1 MLVPPLLF
9 QAAFDYALYPP
20 VRGTSTRLYE
30 FAPMRCRR
38 FTISSGTSLSA
49 GHPVYRGC
57 VVSGPL
63 PKLSPYRI
71 SRFIL
76 PCGGGKFLS
85 RTRGPTV
92 GRPTSLDGLC
102 QCFNV
107 LIPIA
112 GKKDNYEQEDASG
125 MDLQLA
131 EFVRQVREK
140 TDDMCAAEGKATAQ
154 MGNELSAYIASQMQE
169 LMKQGLT
176 VTEIQ
181 DALRL
186 EVDRVEQTYAP
197 DDDLSGE
204 CEESTSTVCV
214 TTYLLPMEDSVVAAF
229 ATGDMDEKGLTS
241 LICSSP
247 DVASFEMFDGLEHVL
262 TCFGKDPAMNETTG
276 AGDIVAG
283 ADGEAYV
290 PEYLEVG
297 DPNGCHH
304 LIFEPAVFK
313 TSAEAESV
321 ARLLDP
327 MTEETFF
334 KRADIKS
341 SSNQAGWTDTTIA
354 T

>member
-1 MLVPPLLF
+1 
-9 QAAFDYALYPP
+9 
-20 VRGTSTRLYE
+20 
-30 FAPMRCRR
+30 
-38 FTISSGTSLSA
+38 
-49 GHPVYRGC
+49 
-57 VVSGPL
+57 
-63 PKLSPYRI
+63 
-71 SRFIL
+71 
-76 PCGGGKFLS
+76 
-85 RTRGPTV
+85 
-92 GRPTSLDGLC
+92 
-102 QCFNV
+102 
-107 LIPIA
+107 
-112 GKKDNYEQEDASG
+112 

-334 KRADIKS
+334 KRADIKKLVKS
-341 SSNQAGWTDTTIA
+341 GWLDGYDRRDVKKEASFIVGELWSEFVLLREVYRKA
-354 T
+354 ARQGKGMLIFIGYQPGEDSDSEDDA